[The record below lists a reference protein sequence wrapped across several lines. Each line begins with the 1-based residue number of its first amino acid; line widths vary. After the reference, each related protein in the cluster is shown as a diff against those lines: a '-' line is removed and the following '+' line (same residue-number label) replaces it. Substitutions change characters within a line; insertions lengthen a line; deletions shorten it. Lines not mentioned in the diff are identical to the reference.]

1 MAKNEDLS
9 GENIRPT
16 DWYIYKGLGSKA
28 VNKVDFPE
36 APPWRKFEGEP
47 YDHEIRPADES
58 SLIVNDEIVEL
69 VNLAIYLRR
78 PLIVTGPPGVGKTS
92 LAYDIAYELGLGKV
106 LEWPI
111 TSSTTL
117 QKGLYHYDSV
127 GRLHDVAANKKENE
141 TKDTEAELKIGKYLS
156 LGPLGTALYP
166 RSRPRVLL
174 IDEFDKSDYDL
185 PNDLLFVFEK
195 GEFDIPEL
203 KRIDSGNREIRVG
216 LHDQDDVKVPVNGG
230 KVICHEFPL
239 VIITSNEERE
249 LPPPFLRRCIRLKL
263 AQPNKETLYLIV
275 EKRLRDFAKD
285 NPESIDLIIEK
296 FMDERKAGQ
305 LAIDQ
310 LLNAVQ
316 LMSKGVDL
324 NIKINER
331 LLKSILS
338 HLDKSV

>member
-1 MAKNEDLS
+1 MAKNTVLS
-9 GENIRPT
+9 HNIT
-16 DWYIYKGLGSKA
+16 VDWHIYKGTGNGLINKA
-28 VNKVDFPE
+28 DFPE
-36 APPWRKFEGEP
+36 APPWRKFSGKPNDYEVK
-47 YDHEIRPADES
+47 DASES
-58 SLIVNDEIVEL
+58 SLIVNDDVTDL

-117 QKGLYHYDSV
+117 SKGLYHYDAI
-127 GRLHDVAANKKENE
+127 GRLHDVAAGGKEKE
-141 TKDTEAELKIGKYLS
+141 VDAELEIGKYLS
-156 LGPLGTALYP
+156 LGPIGTALYP

-185 PNDLLFVFEK
+185 PNDLLFIFEK

-203 KRIDSGNREIRVG
+203 KRIDSGNSKIKIG
-216 LHDQDDVKVPVNGG
+216 LHDYDGKPVSVIGG
-230 KVICHEFPL
+230 KVTCYEFPL

-249 LPPPFLRRCIRLKL
+249 LPAPFLRRCVRLNIN
-263 AQPNKETLYLIV
+263 QPDRETLQ
-275 EKRLRDFAKD
+275 
-285 NPESIDLIIEK
+285 LIIEK
-296 FMDERKAGQ
+296 RLKEFAKANPQSIEVIIDKFIEERKVGQ
-305 LAIDQ
+305 LAVDQ

-324 NIKINER
+324 NIDER
-331 LLKSILS
+331 LLKSVLN
-338 HLDKSV
+338 HLDRPV